1 MKEKIFKKNNLNS
14 KEAIKILKEQ
24 EKLTKDKTKKIAE
37 NYKEFAIKGN
47 AMDLAIG
54 VVIGS
59 AFTNIVNTIVNSTI
73 MPIISIFTNKVNLST
88 LFISLN
94 GEKYNTLADAKAASA
109 LTLNYGELLNAF
121 INFFIV
127 SAVLFVIVSIIK
139 KSNKK
144 ENVIKESTTK
154 DCPYCLST
162 VPLKATK
169 CSFCT
174 SELSL
179 DKI

>member
-1 MKEKIFKKNNLNS
+1 MKEKTTKKNNSNN
-14 KEAIKILKEQ
+14 KETIEILKQ
-24 EKLTKDKTKKIAE
+24 QKQLTKDKTKKLAKS
-37 NYKEFAIKGN
+37 YKDFAIKGN

-73 MPIISIFTNKVNLST
+73 MPIIGIFTNKVNLST

-94 GEKYNTLADAKAASA
+94 GEKYATLADAKEASA

-127 SAVLFVIVSIIK
+127 SVVLFIIVTLIK

-144 ENVIKESTTK
+144 ENIIKESITK
-154 DCPYCLST
+154 DCPYCLSKI
-162 VPLKATK
+162 PLKATK

-174 SELSL
+174 SKLNLNE
-179 DKI
+179 I